1 MSASGTPTRAMSP
14 VNGRPSSPQQSNDTT
29 ENSMRLAGFG
39 LPSSSSSAT
48 TPGSTTTPSISV
60 SSAISKYNRRSERRL
75 SLTANPKLNT
85 IHEPNG
91 SSSLAPASGQSNED
105 QGNTLSSKSRSISL
119 MDAGN
124 KWKEDKI
131 SKMSLA
137 KSQDQLES
145 IGSLSARNHTL
156 STANKTGGSR
166 PSLTTEFIGDQI
178 VTTISASQNQLNR
191 DNVTRIS

>member
-1 MSASGTPTRAMSP
+1 
-14 VNGRPSSPQQSNDTT
+14 
-29 ENSMRLAGFG
+29 MRLAGFG

-119 MDAGN
+119 MDGKIICYERHKKLYHKCLINIYLEKIIRTIHDIPIHNHSLPLYVYLMIN
-124 KWKEDKI
+124 KHLTEPLLIRNGVIILIKI
-131 SKMSLA
+131 
-137 KSQDQLES
+137 
-145 IGSLSARNHTL
+145 H
-156 STANKTGGSR
+156 
-166 PSLTTEFIGDQI
+166 LTKHWFWWHKNIFYW
-178 VTTISASQNQLNR
+178 LM
-191 DNVTRIS
+191 

>member
-1 MSASGTPTRAMSP
+1 
-14 VNGRPSSPQQSNDTT
+14 
-29 ENSMRLAGFG
+29 MRLAGFS

-119 MDAGN
+119 MDGKIICYERHKKLYHKCLINIYLEKIVRTIHDIPIHNHSLHLYVFLMIN
-124 KWKEDKI
+124 KHLTEHLLIRNGVIILIKI
-131 SKMSLA
+131 HEIK
-137 KSQDQLES
+137 
-145 IGSLSARNHTL
+145 HW
-156 STANKTGGSR
+156 
-166 PSLTTEFIGDQI
+166 FW
-178 VTTISASQNQLNR
+178 
-191 DNVTRIS
+191 